1 MELLENNWKL
11 RTSQAIVRRMR
22 REIPSLCRC
31 LQVQEKKMEQVID
44 FKTKGLV
51 AEVIIFNVDDFTTLV
66 ILITYNV

>member
-11 RTSQAIVRRMR
+11 RTSQAIVWRMR

-31 LQVQEKKMEQVID
+31 LQVQEKKMAQVID

-51 AEVIIFNVDDFTTLV
+51 AEVINVDDFLTTIVL
-66 ILITYNV
+66 LIT